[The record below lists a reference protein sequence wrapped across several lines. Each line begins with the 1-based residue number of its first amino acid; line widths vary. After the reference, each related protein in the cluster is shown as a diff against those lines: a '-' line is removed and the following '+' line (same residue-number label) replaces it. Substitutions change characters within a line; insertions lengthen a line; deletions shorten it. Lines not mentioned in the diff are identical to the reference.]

1 MSGFIEQKIL
11 KSISIP
17 KPYTKVEIPLITEN
31 PYCKILS
38 IETFDLMMRELVPHG
53 IELWYTVQLS
63 ANLGNLNMGS
73 INFVKSQFGPDYF
86 IDNAINLKNAEKFF
100 VEYRFPEDEKDFFD
114 TLKNPISISYHL
126 VDYLEVD
133 NHKNS
138 FKLHINN
145 HRNNKIL
152 FSAPFGQGKSTFLDL
167 FFFQDPYFRVFKLY
181 PVNYSVASNDDI
193 FKYIKADI
201 LLQLL
206 GLNVSLSL
214 KNLTLEEGVLTYF
227 LNNPVKAISGF
238 VKSASKLNKTTS
250 TVIKALK
257 TFLSDIKTE
266 KAKLEEDD
274 LKHSVKFIKELIEIE
289 GSLLEDNLIT
299 QIIRELIVDLKYN
312 DKARTLLSSTKNV
325 LLIDDLYR
333 MDPEHIFR
341 IMNVFS
347 AHFDHFIQ
355 EDEFQN
361 KFGFDKIILVCDYQ
375 NLSNIYKHKYGMNT
389 DFKGYISKYYS
400 TEVYHY
406 NNLDVSK
413 SYIIGMQHSQR
424 DEAFGIYFDHFKII
438 AEALIESG
446 QLSLR
451 DLIKMN
457 SFSLTNIIKQLRN
470 KDELT
475 TKFHRHASFTPAFH
489 LLIRGVNLEP
499 LLRMIQNLH
508 AKHFH
513 IKDDEFDKLTTLV
526 LDLIVGLQN
535 YDNKGVKIHVVENKI
550 SFEIDWNNNGI
561 LGVYNFMFDGKTVHN
576 YDSLFKPTF
585 EDFKELLIR
594 NIERTKD
601 FL

>member
-1 MSGFIEQKIL
+1 MSGFIEQQIL
-11 KSISIP
+11 KIISIP

-38 IETFDLMMRELVPHG
+38 IETLDLMMRELVPHG

-63 ANLGNLNMGS
+63 ANLGNLTMGS
-73 INFVKSQFGPDYF
+73 INFVKSQLGPEYF
-86 IDNAINLKNAEKFF
+86 IDTTMNLKNAEKFF
-100 VEYRFPEDEKDFFD
+100 LEYRFPEDEKDFFD
-114 TLKNPISISYHL
+114 SLESPISVSYHL

-138 FKLHINN
+138 FKLHITN
-145 HRNNKIL
+145 HQNNKIL

-167 FFFQDPYFRVFKLY
+167 FFFQDPNFRVFKLY
-181 PVNYSVASNDDI
+181 PVNYSVSSNEDI

-206 GLNVSLSL
+206 PLNVSLSI
-214 KNLTLEEGVLTYF
+214 KNLNLEEGALTYF
-227 LNNPVKAISGF
+227 LNNPVKAIGGLI
-238 VKSASKLNKTTS
+238 KSASKLNKTTS
-250 TVIKALK
+250 TFVKAFE
-257 TFLSDIKTE
+257 TFVSDIKTE
-266 KAKLEEDD
+266 NAKLEEDD
-274 LKHSVKFIKELIEIE
+274 LKHSVKFIEELIEIE

-299 QIIRELIVDLKYN
+299 QIIRDLIVDLKYN
-312 DKARTLLSSTKNV
+312 DKARTSLSNIKNV
-325 LLIDDLYR
+325 LLIDDLDR

-347 AHFDHFIQ
+347 AHFDHFVQ
-355 EDEFQN
+355 EGEFQN

-375 NLSNIYKHKYGMNT
+375 NLSNIYKHKYGINT

-406 NNLDVSK
+406 NNIDVSK
-413 SYIIGMQHSQR
+413 SFIVGMKNSQR
-424 DEAFGIYFDHFKII
+424 DEVFGIYFDHFKII

-446 QLSLR
+446 QLTLR

-457 SFSLTNIIKQLRN
+457 SFSLTNIINQLRN

-475 TKFHRHASFTPAFH
+475 TKYHRHASFTPALH
-489 LLIRGVNLEP
+489 LLIRGINLEP

-513 IKDDEFDKLTTLV
+513 IKDDEFVKLTTLV
-526 LDLIVGLQN
+526 LDLIIGLQN
-535 YDNKGVKIHVVENKI
+535 YDNKGVKIHVVKNNI
-550 SFEIDWNNNGI
+550 NFEIDWNNNGI
-561 LGVYNFMFDGKTVHN
+561 LGVYNFMFDGKPLNN

-594 NIERTKD
+594 NIELTKD

>member
-1 MSGFIEQKIL
+1 MLGFIEQQIL
-11 KSISIP
+11 KSISLP
-17 KPYTKVEIPLITEN
+17 KPNTKVEIPLITEN

-38 IETFDLMMRELVPHG
+38 IHTFDLLMRELVPHG
-53 IELWYTVQLS
+53 IQLCYTVQRN
-63 ANLGNLNMGS
+63 ANMGNLIMES
-73 INFVKSQFGPDYF
+73 INFVKSQLGPDYF
-86 IDNAINLKNAEKFF
+86 INTTINLKNAEKFF

-114 TLKNPISISYHL
+114 SLEYPISISYHL

-145 HRNNKIL
+145 HQNNKIL

-167 FFFQDPYFRVFKLY
+167 FFFQDPYFRVSKLY
-181 PVNYSVASNDDI
+181 PVNYSVASNEDI

-206 GLNVSLSL
+206 ALNVSLSL

-227 LNNPVKAISGF
+227 LNNPVTAISGF

-250 TVIKALK
+250 TIVKAVE
-257 TFLSDIKTE
+257 TFVSKIKTE
-266 KAKLEEDD
+266 KEKLEEDD
-274 LKHSVKFIKELIEIE
+274 LKHSVKFIEELIEIE

-299 QIIRELIVDLKYN
+299 QIIRDLIVDLKYN

-325 LLIDDLYR
+325 LLIDDLDR

-355 EDEFQN
+355 EGEFQN

-375 NLSNIYKHKYGMNT
+375 NLSNIYKHKYGINT

-406 NNLDVSK
+406 NNIDVSK
-413 SYIIGMQHSQR
+413 SFIIGMKNSQR
-424 DEAFGIYFDHFKII
+424 DESFGIYFDHFKII

-446 QLSLR
+446 QLTLR

-475 TKFHRHASFTPAFH
+475 TKYHRYASFTPALH
-489 LLIRGVNLEP
+489 LLIRGINLEP

-508 AKHFH
+508 AKHFRL
-513 IKDDEFDKLTTLV
+513 KEEEFDKLTTLV
-526 LDLIVGLQN
+526 LDLIIGLQN
-535 YDNKGVKIHVVENKI
+535 YDNKKVKIYVVKNNI
-550 SFEIDWNNNGI
+550 SFEIDWNNNSI
-561 LGVYNFMFDGKTVHN
+561 LGVYNFMFDGKPEHY
-576 YDSLFKPTF
+576 YDSPFKPAF